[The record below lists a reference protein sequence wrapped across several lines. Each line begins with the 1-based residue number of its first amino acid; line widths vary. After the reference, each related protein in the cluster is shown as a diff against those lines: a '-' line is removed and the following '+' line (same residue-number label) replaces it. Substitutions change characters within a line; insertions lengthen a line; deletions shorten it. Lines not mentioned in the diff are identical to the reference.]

1 MLRAWAC
8 CVMTRWARLSASV
21 VARVQR
27 SVRASQGL
35 RADLGYTCK
44 KSATVWVS
52 VWPLEA
58 AEETTAILVLSATE
72 MSLVRL
78 LVCLLP
84 ALLLM
89 FSAAEAVAAPEID
102 YASLRADVVKAYAQ
116 QAAEMTQSL
125 TVLQALSTD
134 TAVMLTRLESACAK

>member
-52 VWPLEA
+52 PA
-58 AEETTAILVLSATE
+58 A
-72 MSLVRL
+72 MSFVRR

>member
-21 VARVQR
+21 VARVRTGQPRLACRFGLHLQKICHGLGVAGSDELR
-27 SVRASQGL
+27 SPFGL
-35 RADLGYTCK
+35 FAPCPAPDVQCCRGGC
-44 KSATVWVS
+44 SAG
-52 VWPLEA
+52 
-58 AEETTAILVLSATE
+58 
-72 MSLVRL
+72 
-78 LVCLLP
+78 
-84 ALLLM
+84 
-89 FSAAEAVAAPEID
+89 D

>member
-1 MLRAWAC
+1 MRDFQLLSLHAC
-8 CVMTRWARLSASV
+8 
-21 VARVQR
+21 
-27 SVRASQGL
+27 VRASQGL

-44 KSATVWVS
+44 KSATVWVSAAS

-89 FSAAEAVAAPEID
+89 FSAAEAVAAPEMD

>member
-1 MLRAWAC
+1 MRDFQLLSLHAC
-8 CVMTRWARLSASV
+8 KEVCGPAKACVQIWVTPAKNLPRFGCRRQRVFGPWKPQKRLQPS
-21 VARVQR
+21 
-27 SVRASQGL
+27 
-35 RADLGYTCK
+35 
-44 KSATVWVS
+44 
-52 VWPLEA
+52 
-58 AEETTAILVLSATE
+58 LSFQP
-72 MSLVRL
+72 MSFVRL

-84 ALLLM
+84 LM
-89 FSAAEAVAAPEID
+89 FSAAEAVAAPEMD